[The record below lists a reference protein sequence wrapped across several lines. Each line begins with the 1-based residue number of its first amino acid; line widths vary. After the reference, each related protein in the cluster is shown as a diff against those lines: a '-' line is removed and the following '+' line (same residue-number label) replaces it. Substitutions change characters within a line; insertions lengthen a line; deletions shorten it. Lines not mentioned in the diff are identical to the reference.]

1 MRHLRYVPLLATSI
15 AMGTEGI
22 ALRGPPAN
30 IRGLREQRW
39 VSWPFA
45 KVTIVAKILTPR
57 STMNHPSIIFERTA
71 SPNSLAFH
79 PPLASDQIR
88 SILVARALVGLLNS
102 PLSSILA
109 KHSQNASIATGS
121 SISHNK
127 TTHGSSNMESYLGSP
142 GVAYPTG
149 LLSEGSH
156 RITSTITANGAEAT
170 DNACSSISMGMAPQ
184 GTEVMLGRLLR
195 TLKTLGALMF
205 L

>member
-15 AMGTEGI
+15 AMGTEVI

-30 IRGLREQRW
+30 IRGLREQR
-39 VSWPFA
+39 
-45 KVTIVAKILTPR
+45 
-57 STMNHPSIIFERTA
+57 STMNHPSIIFEGTA

-109 KHSQNASIATGS
+109 KHSQSASIATES

-127 TTHGSSNMESYLGSP
+127 TTHGSSNMELYLGSP

-149 LLSEGSH
+149 LLSEGSQ

-170 DNACSSISMGMAPQ
+170 DNAYSSMSTDMTPQ
-184 GTEVMLGRLLR
+184 GTEAMLGRLLTALR
-195 TLKTLGALMF
+195 TLGALM
-205 L
+205 LM